1 MTQNGNS
8 MQVIILAGG
17 YGTRLSEETGVIPKP
32 MIEIGGRPLLWHL
45 MKGCA
50 HHGLNEFV
58 VALGYKSEI
67 IKQYFMLYPQLQSD
81 LHIDLASGQVRA
93 RQTFPENWRIDLV
106 DTGVDT
112 MTGGRLGRLRDLVK
126 GTFIFTYGDGLSNVD
141 LRALVA
147 FHKSHG
153 KLATVT
159 AVRPTQRF
167 GVLRL
172 GEGQRVDSF
181 AEKPE
186 STEQRI
192 NGGFFVLEP
201 EVLDYIDGD
210 TTVWEREPCERLA
223 REGQLMAW
231 LHDGYWQCVDTL
243 HELRLLRE
251 MWASGKAG
259 WKTWA

>member
-1 MTQNGNS
+1 

-45 MKGCA
+45 MKGFA
-50 HHGLNEFV
+50 HHGFEDFV

-81 LHIDLASGQVRA
+81 LHINLATGHVNA
-93 RQTFPENWRIDLV
+93 RQIFAENWRIDLI
-106 DTGVDT
+106 DTGVDS
-112 MTGGRLGRLRDLVK
+112 MTGGRLGRLRDVIK
-126 GTFIFTYGDGLSNVD
+126 GTFVFTYGDGLANVD
-141 LRALVA
+141 LGALVA
-147 FHKSHG
+147 FHKAHG

-159 AVRPTQRF
+159 AVKPVQRF

-172 GEGQRVDSF
+172 DQHNCVESF

-186 STEQRI
+186 LTEQRI

-201 EVLDYIDGD
+201 QVLDYIEGD
-210 TTVWEREPCERLA
+210 ATVWEREPCERLA
-223 REGQLMAW
+223 REGQLMAYM
-231 LHDGYWQCVDTL
+231 HDGYWQCVDTL

-251 MWASGKAG
+251 MWANGTAR

>member
-1 MTQNGNS
+1 

-45 MKGCA
+45 MKGFS
-50 HHGLNEFV
+50 HHGFEDFV

-67 IKQYFMLYPQLQSD
+67 IKHYFMLYPQLQSD
-81 LHIDLASGQVRA
+81 LRIDLATGQIKA
-93 RQTFPENWRIDLV
+93 RQAFPENWHIDLI

-112 MTGGRLGRLRDLVK
+112 MTGGRLRRLSDSIN
-126 GTFIFTYGDGLSNVD
+126 GTFIFTYGDGLANFD
-141 LRALVA
+141 LKALVA

-159 AVRPTQRF
+159 AVKPTQRF
-167 GVLRL
+167 GILKL
-172 GEGQRVDSF
+172 DSKGLVKTF

-186 STEQRI
+186 TTDERI

-201 EVLDYIDGD
+201 QVLDLIESDS
-210 TTVWEREPCERLA
+210 TIWEREPCEKLA
-223 REGQLMAW
+223 RNGQLMAYM
-231 LHDGYWQCVDTL
+231 HDGYWQCVDTL

-251 MWASGKAG
+251 MWNNGKAG
-259 WKTWA
+259 WKTW